1 MQTHAE
7 NYLSER
13 RRLGYGLRTTG
24 YSVLSF
30 ARYIDT
36 LNSQEPLTVE
46 IMADWARQDQ
56 GNTGNP
62 STSLTRLDQSSSK
75 RFSWSP
81 MGLAVLVR
89 LSPIAQ

>member
-1 MQTHAE
+1 MNPHIPMQTHAE

-36 LNSQEPLTVE
+36 LNNQEPLTV
-46 IMADWARQDQ
+46 
-56 GNTGNP
+56 
-62 STSLTRLDQSSSK
+62 
-75 RFSWSP
+75 
-81 MGLAVLVR
+81 
-89 LSPIAQ
+89 